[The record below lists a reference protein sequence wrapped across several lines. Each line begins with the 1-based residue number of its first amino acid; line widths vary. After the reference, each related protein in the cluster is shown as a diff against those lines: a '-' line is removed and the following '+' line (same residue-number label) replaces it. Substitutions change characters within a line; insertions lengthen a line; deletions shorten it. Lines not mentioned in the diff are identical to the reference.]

1 MARINFN
8 GRRNVPDLP
17 PLPGATLGMKAEP
30 NRAPMAMLRM
40 WQKLY
45 ERSYT
50 NRDSIVRGKWLDIQV
65 MYIISLRRVAH
76 SVAILHY
83 LRSSVHWCVLCRA

>member
-50 NRDSIVRGKWLDIQV
+50 NRDSIVRGE
-65 MYIISLRRVAH
+65 YIRTCIMSLRRVVYYVTE
-76 SVAILHY
+76 SFVVISPS
-83 LRSSVHWCVLCRA
+83 LRTL